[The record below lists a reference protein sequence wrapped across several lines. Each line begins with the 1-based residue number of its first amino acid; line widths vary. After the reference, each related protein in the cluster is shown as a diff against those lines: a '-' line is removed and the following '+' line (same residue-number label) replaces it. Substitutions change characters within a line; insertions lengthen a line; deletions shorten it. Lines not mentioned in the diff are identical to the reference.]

1 MKCGYPRYLKAIQ
14 VVSLGLVL
22 TQAQVQA
29 QAPVQAQVQ
38 AQAPAQ
44 PQPQP
49 FAVSAAKSA
58 ALGEDGLYATLCS
71 ACHGHGTASIGP
83 YPPLFGSAILATAG
97 PAYIAIKALR
107 GSGNMLP
114 LCSLASDEELTRLAN
129 DLAQANSSGQPA
141 ITLAEVATLRPAAD
155 ECPDVK

>member
-38 AQAPAQ
+38 AQAPA
-44 PQPQP
+44 QPQP

-129 DLAQANSSGQPA
+129 DLAQANGSAQPA
-141 ITLAEVATLRPAAD
+141 ITLEEVATLRPAAD